1 MFYFRGKRNRKT
13 YFLVMVIV
21 NFICMYLFELL
32 NGIDRYV
39 FRGNVPFIIEK
50 SSLVLLSDILT
61 GICLLGFVNVIWL
74 LFCNKAKRA
83 QDIGISLNWILF
95 LEAIRY
101 HYIFQ
106 SFLILPTI
114 NGDIMNP
121 YPVLTIYYKFWV
133 YGVPIILGFIPPNFK
148 LSINFD
154 IKNYLKLKRKK
165 NKDSKETIEGKGV
178 IETERE

>member
-1 MFYFRGKRNRKT
+1 
-13 YFLVMVIV
+13 MVIV
-21 NFICMYLFELL
+21 NFICMYLFDLL
-32 NGIDRYV
+32 NSIDRYV
-39 FRGNVPFIIEK
+39 FRGNVPFITEK

-101 HYIFQ
+101 YYIFQ

-148 LSINFD
+148 LSIYFD
-154 IKNYLKLKRKK
+154 IKDYLKIKRKK
-165 NKDSKETIEGKGV
+165 NKDSKETIESKGV
-178 IETERE
+178 IETEQE